1 MVLDQLKGFTISMK
15 ELNDCGPD
23 IVSLSSVRLVEEL
36 LNLSLQL
43 NAHLDFT
50 VVHERIVLL
59 QLARA
64 WTRNKK

>member
-1 MVLDQLKGFTISMK
+1 MVLDQLKGFTTSMK
-15 ELNDCGPD
+15 ELNVCGPD
-23 IVSLSSVRLVEEL
+23 IVSLSSARSVEL

-50 VVHERIVLL
+50 AVHERIVLP